1 MKTALFYL
9 FSFGV
14 LTGSYYGHSELF
26 TAFQVVMWALS
37 TLFMVSTLAVIA
49 GNEAAINARKGAEP
63 SGLPKPVSNGLY
75 GALAVTTAMLGA
87 PVLAAFM
94 VLVFILNVA
103 AQEKLK

>member
-9 FSFGV
+9 FSFGA
-14 LTGSYYGHSELF
+14 LAASHYGFPKLF
-26 TAFQVVMWALS
+26 TSFQVVMWALS
-37 TLFMVSTLAVIA
+37 VLFIVSTLAVIA
-49 GNEAAINARKGAEP
+49 GNEDAIKARKDAKP

-75 GALAVTTAMLGA
+75 AALAVTTAMLGA

>member
-37 TLFMVSTLAVIA
+37 TLFIESTLSEIA
-49 GNEAAINARKGAEP
+49 GNEAAIKARKGA
-63 SGLPKPVSNGLY
+63 
-75 GALAVTTAMLGA
+75 
-87 PVLAAFM
+87 
-94 VLVFILNVA
+94 
-103 AQEKLK
+103 